1 MTKALFIL
9 FVTLL
14 LTLPVSVDAQHTD
27 RSKLPLI
34 SAHRGA
40 SRLGPENTKASF
52 IQAIDAGADFLE
64 IDVRTTADG
73 EQVIVHDKSLKR
85 TTGLDSLVSET
96 NFATIRKL
104 SAGGWFGKEFIEE
117 KVPTLEEVCMLVS
130 AENERRSSK
139 VMLYVD
145 CKAIDPARVIQLLK
159 KYNLVESAVFYG
171 DVRTLAAIKEHF
183 ASARLMPAFP
193 GFGEVDH
200 LFKGIQP
207 YAFDVPFK
215 KLNHST
221 VAYIHSKGIK
231 VFSDLLGKDDN
242 KDSYHQAIRFDV
254 DLIQTDDVNAV
265 LETYKEFE
273 THDK

>member
-14 LTLPVSVDAQHTD
+14 FTLSGRVDAQHTD
-27 RSKLPLI
+27 RNTLPLI

-40 SRLGPENTKASF
+40 SRLAPENTKASF
-52 IQAIDAGADFLE
+52 LLAIEGGADFIE

-130 AENERRSSK
+130 AENARRSSG

-145 CKAIDPARVIQLLK
+145 CKAIDPAGVIQLLK
-159 KYNLVESAVFYG
+159 KYNLVETAVFYG
-171 DVRTLAAIKEHF
+171 DVQTLAGIKEHF

-193 GFGEVDH
+193 GFGEVDQ
-200 LFKGIQP
+200 LLKEMQP

-215 KLNHST
+215 KLNHAT

-231 VFSDLLGKDDN
+231 VFSDLLGKHDD
-242 KDSYHQAIRFDV
+242 KDSYHKVIRFDV

-265 LETYKEFE
+265 LDTYKEFE
-273 THDK
+273 THDR

>member
-1 MTKALFIL
+1 MTNSLSIL

-14 LTLPVSVDAQHTD
+14 FTLPVSVDAQHTD
-27 RSKLPLI
+27 RSNLPLI

-40 SRLGPENTKASF
+40 SRLAPENTKASF
-52 IQAIDAGADFLE
+52 LLAIDAGADFLE

-96 NFATIRKL
+96 KFATIRKL
-104 SAGGWFGKEFIEE
+104 SAGGWFGKEFIDE

-130 AENERRSSK
+130 AENARRSTR

-145 CKAIDPARVIQLLK
+145 CKAIDPAGVIQLLK
-159 KYNLVESAVFYG
+159 KYNLVETAVFYG
-171 DVRTLAAIKEHF
+171 DVPTLVSIKEHF
-183 ASARLMPAFP
+183 TSARLMPAFP
-193 GFGEVDH
+193 GFGEADH
-200 LFKGIQP
+200 LLKGVQP

-215 KLNHST
+215 KLNHSI

-231 VFSDLLGKDDN
+231 VFSDLLGKDDD
-242 KDSYHQAIRFDV
+242 KASYVKAIRFDV

-265 LETYKEFE
+265 LETYKELE